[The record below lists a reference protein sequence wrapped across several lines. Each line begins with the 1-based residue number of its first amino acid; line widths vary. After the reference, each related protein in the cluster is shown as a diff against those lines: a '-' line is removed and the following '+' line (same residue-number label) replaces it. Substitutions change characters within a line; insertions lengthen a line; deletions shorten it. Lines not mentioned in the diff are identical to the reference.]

1 MQTLKQYYLI
11 KIDKI
16 INKSK
21 SRMSLR
27 IERAIELRFL
37 IEKNFLLSDSEKKQ
51 LTDIL
56 NTFIVF
62 NESAL
67 KC

>member
-1 MQTLKQYYLI
+1 MQTLKQCYLI

>member
-1 MQTLKQYYLI
+1 MQTLKQCYLI
-11 KIDKI
+11 KINKI

-21 SRMSLR
+21 ARLSLR